1 VSRVH
6 PDPSQ
11 TRSTLALS
19 LRTLLAALWFAC
31 AFFALLPGCV
41 LWLTGA
47 SLVPPP
53 GANRVIGMLVI
64 AAAQLA
70 LLPPTVDFVR
80 RGRGTHA
87 PFDPPRHFVT
97 AGPYRLVR
105 NPMYLLYVV
114 FMLGEA
120 ILYRSWP
127 LLVYTAGF
135 WLLAHAFVV
144 GVEEKGLRRRFGA
157 EYEDYCR
164 RVGRWLPRAR

>member
-1 VSRVH
+1 MSA
-6 PDPSQ
+6 PPPETWQ
-11 TRSTLALS
+11 ARSTRGLA

-31 AFFALLPGCV
+31 AFFVLLPGCV
-41 LWLTGA
+41 LWLAGA

-53 GANRVIGMLVI
+53 GVSRLLGALVI

-70 LLPPTVDFVR
+70 SLPLIIDFVR
-80 RGRGTHA
+80 CGRGTHA
-87 PFDPPRHFVT
+87 PFDPPRRFVT
-97 AGPYRLVR
+97 TGPYRRVR

-114 FMLGEA
+114 VMLGEA

-135 WLLAHAFVV
+135 WLLAHVYVV

-157 EYEDYCR
+157 EYDAYCR
-164 RVGRWLPRAR
+164 RVGRWLPRLG

>member
-1 VSRVH
+1 VSRTH
-6 PDPSQ
+6 SQ
-11 TRSTLALS
+11 AVQARSTLALAI
-19 LRTLLAALWFAC
+19 RTLLAALWFASV
-31 AFFALLPGCV
+31 FFALLPGCV
-41 LWLTGA
+41 LWLAGS

-53 GANRVIGMLVI
+53 GPNRVLGALVI

-70 LLPPTVDFVR
+70 LLPPIVDFVL

-87 PFDPPRHFVT
+87 PFDPPPCFVA
-97 AGPYRLVR
+97 AGAYRRVR

-114 FMLGEA
+114 IMLGEA

-127 LLVYTAGF
+127 VLAYAAGF
-135 WLLAHAFVV
+135 WLLAHAYVV

-164 RVGRWLPRAR
+164 RVPRWLPRAR